1 MSSTILMDQLQATVW
16 PLERVV
22 QSACHTDINSPIIKD
37 NTENEVE
44 DDVSRFI
51 SIVHE
56 SFNASFNRS
65 SG

>member
-1 MSSTILMDQLQATVW
+1 MSSTILMDQLQATIW

-22 QSACHTDINSPIIKD
+22 QSACHTDIIKD